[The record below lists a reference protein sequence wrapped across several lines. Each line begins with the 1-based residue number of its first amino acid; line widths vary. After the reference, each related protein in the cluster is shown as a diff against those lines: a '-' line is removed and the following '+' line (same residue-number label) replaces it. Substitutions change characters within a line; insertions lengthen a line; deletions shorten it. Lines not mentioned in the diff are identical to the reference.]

1 MNQESWSSIN
11 NRSSL
16 NLYFVSER
24 ETVKSSVGNAGF
36 YTTRFGKRSVGPM
49 AAFLNQ
55 ERPEDY
61 QLPDRYCLFS
71 MCLHLRHKLFLENV
85 TGSVP
90 ASDLMR
96 TRLSSGAT
104 WRRRCLSSASTPNSW
119 GDWSALTLTEQFTM
133 IKWLSGQDP
142 LKYLDKKKVSWSKD
156 AWILCVVPRGKEEE
170 AQNLRIFVALQRRE
184 TRAPFDTIIM
194 HLIVNRARPLIEEE
208 FQSVAKPRVE

>member
-142 LKYLDKKKVSWSKD
+142 LKYLDKKRY
-156 AWILCVVPRGKEEE
+156 RGQRMREYCASRKGGGGAKFEDMCTLTE
-170 AQNLRIFVALQRRE
+170 ARDSRTFWYNNYASYR
-184 TRAPFDTIIM
+184 
-194 HLIVNRARPLIEEE
+194 
-208 FQSVAKPRVE
+208 KPS